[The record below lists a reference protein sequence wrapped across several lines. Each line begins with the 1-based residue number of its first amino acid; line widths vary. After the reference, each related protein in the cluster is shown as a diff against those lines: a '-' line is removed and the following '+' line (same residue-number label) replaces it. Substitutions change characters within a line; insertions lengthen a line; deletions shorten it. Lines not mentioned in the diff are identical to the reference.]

1 MNKVNPSMCLKVK
14 KDLFIYPE
22 PNKGVY
28 LRNNVTSVRMEGSTI
43 EKWLEKLIPMMD
55 GSLTL
60 GEITNGLPE
69 PYKEQVY
76 KISDVLF
83 DNGFVRDVS
92 QDLPHQLSE
101 SILTKYASQI
111 EYINHLKDSG
121 TYRFQKYRDTKV
133 AVLSSGSLLYSLVQS
148 LIDSGLP
155 AFSIFPAQRTDENR
169 LHKMIADAKAADP
182 TTLISIIPLEKNSE
196 NLQPFDYI
204 IYGSEG
210 NDLNQLRTIQEFC
223 KKQGKTFLP
232 VTIEKNTA
240 FAGPIVTV
248 ESSACWNS
256 AYRRLHQT
264 EETISYS
271 SSSTAVSLLAN
282 VAVFELFKM
291 ITGVQEKNKDS
302 LIYRLNQETL
312 KGSWH
317 PVIPHPHVTENIKAV
332 PIPDPL
338 LHMLDTNHPQKDF
351 QSLFYQITSKE
362 TGIFQTWEEED
373 LLQLPLSQC
382 KVTVADPRTEIVC
395 SGLTHD
401 EARTEAGLSGI
412 ETYVKSLY
420 QDGSHSLA
428 AGAGQTAVEGMCR
441 ALQNS
446 LHEAFV
452 KSKEYAAL
460 SKMDVGSI
468 HDERCRFLIRS
479 LSVFCPETKV
489 YSGDKVFGF
498 PVVWVHAN
506 DHWYGSAGLNSKM
519 ALERAF
525 KTALI
530 DTQSNEYLFNPYGV
544 RVNSIPCETQLQVI
558 SLDEQS
564 LHETFASA
572 LQTLENNNLRPQ
584 FFLLQAETILNE
596 HTAGIFGV
604 TLFEEEQS

>member
-28 LRNNVTSVRMEGSTI
+28 LRNNGTSVRMEGSTI

-69 PYKEQVY
+69 PYEKQVY

-83 DNGFVRDVS
+83 DNGFVSDVS
-92 QDLPHQLSE
+92 QDLPHNLSE
-101 SILTKYASQI
+101 SILKKYASQI

-121 TYRFQKYRDTKV
+121 AYRFQKYRDTKV

-155 AFSIFPAQRTDENR
+155 AFSIFAAQETDEKR
-169 LHKMIADAKAADP
+169 LHKMIAKAKATDP
-182 TTLISIIPLEKNSE
+182 DTLISITPLEKNCE

-210 NDLNQLRTIQEFC
+210 NDLDQLRAIQKFC

-232 VTIEKNTA
+232 VTIEKNAA
-240 FAGPIVTV
+240 FAGPIVTA
-248 ESSACWNS
+248 ESNACWES

-264 EETISYS
+264 QETISYS
-271 SSSTAVSLLAN
+271 SSSTADSLLAN
-282 VAVFELFKM
+282 VAVFELFKTV
-291 ITGVQEKNKDS
+291 TGVLENKIDS
-302 LIYRLNQETL
+302 PIYRLNLETL
-312 KGSWH
+312 EGSWH

-338 LHMLDTNHPQKDF
+338 LHMLDGNYPQKDF
-351 QSLFYQITSKE
+351 QSVFYQITSRE
-362 TGIFQTWEEED
+362 TGIFHTWEEED

-382 KVTVADPRTEIVC
+382 KVTLSDPRTEIVC

-401 EARTEAGLSGI
+401 EARTDAGLSGI
-412 ETYVKSLY
+412 ETYVKGLYRDASL
-420 QDGSHSLA
+420 SLT
-428 AGAGQTAVEGMCR
+428 AGAGQTAVEGLCR

-446 LHEAFV
+446 LHDAFV

-460 SKMDVGSI
+460 SKMDVSSI
-468 HDERCRFLIRS
+468 HDERCRFFLQS
-479 LSVFCPETKV
+479 LSAFCPETKV
-489 YSGDKVFGF
+489 YSGVKVFGF

-506 DHWYGSAGLNSKM
+506 EHWYGSAGLNNKM
-519 ALERAF
+519 ALERAL

-530 DTQSNEYLFNPYGV
+530 DTQNNEELFNPYGV
-544 RVNSIPCETQLQVI
+544 KVDSIPCETQLQVI

-572 LQTLENNNLRPQ
+572 LQTLEKNNVRAQ
-584 FFLLQAETILNE
+584 IFLLQAETILNE

-604 TLFEEEQS
+604 TLCEEEQS

>member
-22 PNKGVY
+22 HNKGVY
-28 LRNNVTSVRMEGSTI
+28 LRNNVTSVRIEGSTI
-43 EKWLEKLIPMMD
+43 EKWLEKLIPMLD

-60 GEITNGLPE
+60 GEVTNGLPE

-76 KISDVLF
+76 KITDVLF

-111 EYINHLKDSG
+111 EYINYLKDSG
-121 TYRFQKYRDTKV
+121 EYRFQKYRETKV

-155 AFSIFPAQRTDENR
+155 AFSIFATQETDEKR
-169 LHKMIADAKAADP
+169 LHKMIAKAKAADP
-182 TTLISIIPLEKNSE
+182 DTLISITQLEKNSE

-210 NDLNQLRTIQEFC
+210 NDLNELRAIQEFC

-232 VTIEKNTA
+232 VTIEKNAAFVGPLVTA
-240 FAGPIVTV
+240 
-248 ESSACWNS
+248 ESNACWES

-264 EETISYS
+264 KETISS
-271 SSSTAVSLLAN
+271 SASSTAVSMLAN
-282 VAVFELFKM
+282 VAVFELFKT
-291 ITGVQEKNKDS
+291 ITGVQESKKDS
-302 LIYRLNQETL
+302 LIYRLNLETL
-312 KGSWH
+312 EGSWH
-317 PVIPHPHVTENIKAV
+317 PVIPHPQVTGNTKAL
-332 PIPDPL
+332 PIPDPM
-338 LHMLDTNHPQKDF
+338 LHMLDTNHPQKNF
-351 QSLFYQITSKE
+351 QSLFYQITSRE
-362 TGIFQTWEEED
+362 TGIFHTWEEED

-412 ETYVKSLY
+412 ETYVKGLYRDASPSLT
-420 QDGSHSLA
+420 
-428 AGAGQTAVEGMCR
+428 AGAGKTAVEGMCR

-446 LHEAFV
+446 LHEALS
-452 KSKEYAAL
+452 KTKEYAAS
-460 SKMDVGSI
+460 SKLDVSSI
-468 HDERCRFLIRS
+468 HDERCRFLIKS
-479 LSVFCPETKV
+479 LFAYCPGTKV
-489 YSGDKVFGF
+489 YSGVKVFGF
-498 PVVWVHAN
+498 PVVWVHAS
-506 DHWYGSAGLNSKM
+506 DHWYGSAGLNIKM
-519 ALERAF
+519 ALERAL

-530 DTQSNEYLFNPYGV
+530 DTQNNENLFNPYGV

-572 LQTLENNNLRPQ
+572 LQTLEKNNVRAL

-604 TLFEEEQS
+604 TLSEEEQS